1 MKIQQV
7 AEQTGLSIHALRY
20 YEQMGLIIPV
30 IREQNGHRDYSEDDV
45 ARIIFVMRLRS
56 AGMPITNIRR
66 YAELAQQGEE
76 TSIGRLEILEEH
88 RVCVEEKIQELCQ
101 YLEIINNKIKHY
113 RDCYIQEMESKVSQ
127 G

>member
-20 YEQMGLIIPV
+20 YEQMGLITPV

-45 ARIIFVMRLRS
+45 ARIIFVMRLRA
-56 AGMPITNIRR
+56 AGMPISNIKR

-76 TSIGRLEILEEH
+76 TYTERLEILEEH
-88 RVCVEEKIQELCQ
+88 KVGVEEKIQELCQ
-101 YLEIINNKIKHY
+101 YLELISKKITHY
-113 RDCYIQEMESKVSQ
+113 REWYQQEVEKSF
-127 G
+127 